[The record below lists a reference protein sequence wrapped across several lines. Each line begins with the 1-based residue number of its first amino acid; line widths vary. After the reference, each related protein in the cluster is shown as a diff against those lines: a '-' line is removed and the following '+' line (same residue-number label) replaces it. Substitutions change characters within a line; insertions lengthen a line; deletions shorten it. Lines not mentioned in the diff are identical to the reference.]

1 MTSAGDV
8 RALCEMMAEFL
19 KLLASVPMIS
29 PCVG

>member
-19 KLLASVPMIS
+19 KLLAVVARMS
-29 PCVG
+29 PCVS